1 MAKLRQRW
9 ISFSSRLT
17 RRIVMVVLAVM
28 LVVAALIT
36 SFTVIGM
43 GLQMEDHYQGI
54 VEFTNEKLSSLLSTV
69 EISANNNVDELE
81 QNLGSPKEVFDA
93 LARELQLNPH
103 VTGFGFA
110 FVPDYFPSQG
120 TYFEPYVKQ
129 ENGEIVQR
137 QIGGPDHDYL
147 LAEWYTK
154 TVELDAGH
162 WSDPYVDNEGAQDM
176 LCTYALPVKD
186 SKGKLAGVLGT
197 DISLGWLRDQL
208 AENDRKENERARRS
222 DNTATPDGE
231 DSRIYS
237 FIIGRYGEYLA
248 HPDEDRVLVDHFYRH
263 LDSEISA
270 VKNRELVQSMIDGE
284 RGNTNVVIDGV
295 KSHILYAPLVR
306 TGWSM
311 AIVVPIEMI
320 YTPGVAIGLVILFL
334 LMVGLLIVSFMC
346 RRIIRK
352 ATRPLTYLAQSAEE
366 VAQGHFDTPLPVIR
380 YNDEIRQLRDSFANM
395 QQSLGE
401 YIQQLTSA
409 TASQAAMESEL
420 DIARDI
426 QMSMLPKTF
435 PPYPERSDIDLYGQ
449 LTPAKAVGG
458 DLYDFHI
465 RDEKLFFCIGDVS
478 GKGVPASLVMAMTSA
493 QLRTMSSGEDHP
505 ERIVSTL
512 NKAEASRNESMMFVT
527 LFVGVL
533 DLKTGKLQYCNAGHN
548 APILVTPDG
557 NPSFIQVDSNL
568 PVGVVPE
575 WSYTVQE
582 MILAPGSAL
591 LLYTDGLSEAENPEQ
606 ALFGEDRILE
616 TLRGAASTD
625 PTALVS
631 RLSDAVHHFVNGAE
645 QSDDLTLLAIRYR

>member
-28 LVVAALIT
+28 LAVAALIT

-103 VTGFGFA
+103 VTGLGFA

-162 WSDPYVDNEGAQDM
+162 WSDPYVDNEGAHDM

-197 DISLGWLRDQL
+197 DISLGWLRYQL

-284 RGNTNVVIDGV
+284 HGNTNVVIDGV

-352 ATRPLTYLAQSAEE
+352 ATRPLTYLAQSAGE

-505 ERIVSTL
+505 GRIVSTL

-548 APILVTPDG
+548 APILITPDG
-557 NPSFIQVDSNL
+557 DAVFLQVDSNL

-616 TLRGAASTD
+616 TLRGATSTD

-631 RLSDAVHHFVNGAE
+631 RLTDAVHHFVNGAE